1 MVVKSGTSQGNVY
14 LSDDRGV
21 TWKEIYDPGV
31 ILTDPPS
38 WTHVTSNSDG
48 RTIAVMEG
56 NGQPFHSPIHVT
68 SDAGATWTISIA
80 DMGAPYQWFT
90 IASSPDGTLVASAV
104 GGTLWI
110 YR

>member
-1 MVVKSGTSQGNVY
+1 MDSTPSVPPWKEVHWTQGANYDIGGSAFPNTMLPDVASSSNGETLVVVKSGTSQGNVY

-48 RTIAVMEG
+48 ITIAVM
-56 NGQPFHSPIHVT
+56 
-68 SDAGATWTISIA
+68 
-80 DMGAPYQWFT
+80 
-90 IASSPDGTLVASAV
+90 
-104 GGTLWI
+104 
-110 YR
+110 